1 MPKKGTRILGRI
13 RRPARADTAGASA
26 FDSFYLKDR
35 YGSKAMR
42 AIWSDQAMVQAWLD
56 CEATLALAESDAG
69 IVPESAARIIAR
81 AARVENISLPAM
93 RAEFD
98 RTWNPILPLVNA
110 LRARLPPRAAQWV
123 HWGATS
129 KNIMDTGSAL
139 QIKATYRVVHEGL
152 DRIERALVVLAR
164 KHRNTLMAARTHGQ
178 QAIPVTLGYKV
189 AVWIDEIRR
198 QRERLLESEKRV
210 LVCEFGGAVGTMAA
224 TGKIGLRIQERFAA
238 RLGLGFPLIPTKTA
252 GDRFAEFFLVLSSIS
267 GTFSKI
273 GAAIYNHQQSDIDE
287 ISEFSVGKVGSSAMP
302 HKLNPVASGSVVLLF
317 RLIKAR
323 ATAVLDYIHCEWED
337 DHRQGETMWSFGPE
351 ISLLFGAQLEMLAR
365 VLETLIVKPE
375 NMLRNLDRSGGAV
388 LSEALMMALAKRM
401 GRDAAHAHV
410 LGLSRLSRS
419 KDASFCEVARH
430 DPKVKSLVSTKDLAK
445 ALDYRSGI
453 GLSTFF
459 VDSVLKNAPA
469 SKKSANPNK
478 SSTKTRARKP

>member
-1 MPKKGTRILGRI
+1 MPKAGAQILGSMGSPVI
-13 RRPARADTAGASA
+13 EDVAGATA

-42 AIWSDQAMVQAWLD
+42 AIWSDRAMVQAWLD
-56 CEATLALAESDAG
+56 CEAALAHAEAEVG
-69 IVPESAARIIAR
+69 IVPRSAAREIAK
-81 AARVENISLPAM
+81 AARVENISLKAM

-98 RTWNPILPLVNA
+98 QTWNPILPLVNA
-110 LRARLPPRAAQWV
+110 LRVRLSPRAAQWV

-139 QIKATYRVVHEGL
+139 QIKATYRVVHDGL

-164 KHRNTLMAARTHGQ
+164 KHRDTLMAARTHGQ

-224 TGKIGLRIQERFAA
+224 SGKIGLKIQEGYGA
-238 RLGLGFPLIPTKTA
+238 RLGLGHPLIPTKTA

-273 GAAIYNHQQSDIDE
+273 AAAVYNHQQTDIDE
-287 ISEFSVGKVGSSAMP
+287 LSEFSVGKVGSSAMP

-323 ATAVLDYIHCEWED
+323 ATAVLDYVHCEWED
-337 DHRQGETMWSFGPE
+337 DHRQGETLWSFGPE
-351 ISLLFGAQLEMLAR
+351 ISLLFGAQLDLLAR
-365 VLETLIVKPE
+365 VLETLIVKPQ
-375 NMLRNLDRSGGAV
+375 NMLRNLDRTGGAV
-388 LSEALMMALAKRM
+388 LSEALMMALAKKM

-410 LGLSRLSRS
+410 LGLSRLSRTEDRS
-419 KDASFCEVARH
+419 LCDVARA
-430 DPKVKSLVSTKDLAK
+430 DSKVKELVSRRNLDK

-453 GLSTFF
+453 GLSTYF
-459 VDSVLKNAPA
+459 VDTVLKQSPAPP
-469 SKKSANPNK
+469 KSA
-478 SSTKTRARKP
+478 SRARRRKS

>member
-1 MPKKGTRILGRI
+1 MGSPVIE
-13 RRPARADTAGASA
+13 DVAGATA

-42 AIWSDQAMVQAWLD
+42 AIWSDRAMVQAWLD
-56 CEATLALAESDAG
+56 CEAALAHAEADVG
-69 IVPESAARIIAR
+69 IVPRSAAREIAK
-81 AARVENISLPAM
+81 AARVENISLKAM

-98 RTWNPILPLVNA
+98 QTWNPILPLVNA
-110 LRARLPPRAAQWV
+110 LRARLSPRAAQWV

-139 QIKATYRVVHEGL
+139 QIKATYRVVHDGL

-164 KHRNTLMAARTHGQ
+164 KHRDTLMAARTHGQ

-224 TGKIGLRIQERFAA
+224 SGKIGLKIQEGYGA
-238 RLGLGFPLIPTKTA
+238 RLGLGHPLIPTKTA

-273 GAAIYNHQQSDIDE
+273 AAAVYNHQQTDIDE
-287 ISEFSVGKVGSSAMP
+287 LSEFSVGKVGSSAMP

-323 ATAVLDYIHCEWED
+323 ATAVLDYVHCEWED
-337 DHRQGETMWSFGPE
+337 DHRQGETLWSFGPE
-351 ISLLFGAQLEMLAR
+351 ISLLFGAQLDLLAR
-365 VLETLIVKPE
+365 VLETLIVKPQ
-375 NMLRNLDRSGGAV
+375 NMLRNLDRTGGAV
-388 LSEALMMALAKRM
+388 LSEALMMALAKKM

-410 LGLSRLSRS
+410 LGLSRLSRT
-419 KDASFCEVARH
+419 KDRSLCDVARA
-430 DPKVKSLVSTKDLAK
+430 DSKVKELVSRRNLDK

-453 GLSTFF
+453 GLSTYF
-459 VDSVLKNAPA
+459 VDTVLKQSPAPP
-469 SKKSANPNK
+469 KSA
-478 SSTKTRARKP
+478 SRARRRKS

>member
-1 MPKKGTRILGRI
+1 MGSPVIE
-13 RRPARADTAGASA
+13 DVAGATA

-42 AIWSDQAMVQAWLD
+42 AIWSDRAMVQAWLD
-56 CEATLALAESDAG
+56 CEAALAHAEADVG
-69 IVPESAARIIAR
+69 IVPRSAAREIAK
-81 AARVENISLPAM
+81 AARVENISLKAM

-98 RTWNPILPLVNA
+98 QTWNPILPLVNA
-110 LRARLPPRAAQWV
+110 LRARLSPRAAQWV

-139 QIKATYRVVHEGL
+139 QIKATYCVVHDGL

-164 KHRNTLMAARTHGQ
+164 KHRDTLMAARTHGQ

-224 TGKIGLRIQERFAA
+224 SGKIGLKIQEGYGA
-238 RLGLGFPLIPTKTA
+238 RLGLGHPLIPTKTA

-273 GAAIYNHQQSDIDE
+273 AAAVYNHQQTDIDE
-287 ISEFSVGKVGSSAMP
+287 LSEFSVGKVGSSAMP

-323 ATAVLDYIHCEWED
+323 ATAVLDYVHCEWED
-337 DHRQGETMWSFGPE
+337 DHRQGETLWSFGPE
-351 ISLLFGAQLEMLAR
+351 ISLLFGAQLDLLAR
-365 VLETLIVKPE
+365 VLETLIVKPQ
-375 NMLRNLDRSGGAV
+375 NMLRNLDRTGGAV
-388 LSEALMMALAKRM
+388 LSEALMMALAKKM

-410 LGLSRLSRS
+410 LGLSRLSRT
-419 KDASFCEVARH
+419 KDRSLCDVARA
-430 DPKVKSLVSTKDLAK
+430 DSKVKELVSRRNLDK

-453 GLSTFF
+453 GLSTYF
-459 VDSVLKNAPA
+459 VDTVLKQSPAPP
-469 SKKSANPNK
+469 KSA
-478 SSTKTRARKP
+478 SRARRRKS

>member
-1 MPKKGTRILGRI
+1 MPKAGARILRSMGS
-13 RRPARADTAGASA
+13 PAGPQIGGPSA

-35 YGSKAMR
+35 YGSAAMR
-42 AIWSDQAMVQAWLD
+42 EIWSDRAMVQAWLD
-56 CEATLALAESDAG
+56 CEAALALAESDVG
-69 IVPESAARIIAR
+69 IVPLSAARAIAK
-81 AARVENISLPAM
+81 AAKVENMDLLAM

-98 RTWNPILPLVNA
+98 QTWNPILPLVNA
-110 LRARLPPRAAQWV
+110 LRTRLPGPSAQWV

-129 KNIMDTGSAL
+129 KNIMDTGSAI
-139 QIKATYRVVHEGL
+139 QIKATYRVVYEGL
-152 DRIERALVVLAR
+152 DRIERALVVLAK
-164 KHRNTLMAARTHGQ
+164 KHRDTLMAARTHGQ

-189 AVWIDEIRR
+189 AVWIDDIRR

-224 TGKIGLRIQERFAA
+224 TGKIGLKIQERFAA
-238 RLGLGFPLIPTKTA
+238 RLGLGYPLIPTKTA

-273 GAAIYNHQQSDIDE
+273 AAAIYNHQQTDIDE
-287 ISEFSVGKVGSSAMP
+287 LSEFSVGKVGSSAMP

-323 ATAVLDYIHCEWED
+323 ATAVLDYVHCEWED
-337 DHRQGETMWSFGPE
+337 DHRQGETLWSFGPE

-365 VLETLIVKPE
+365 ILETLIVKPE
-375 NMLRNLDRSGGAV
+375 NMLRNLDRTGGAV
-388 LSEALMMALAKRM
+388 LSEALMMTLAKKM

-410 LGLSRLSRS
+410 LGLSRLSRAE
-419 KDASFCEVARH
+419 DRSFCEVARA
-430 DPKVKSLVSTKDLAK
+430 DAKVKALVPARDLNK

-453 GLSTFF
+453 GLSTLF
-459 VDSVLKNAPA
+459 VDTILAQTKA
-469 SKKSANPNK
+469 S
-478 SSTKTRARKP
+478 TRPGTPRNRRRKARP

>member
-1 MPKKGTRILGRI
+1 MPKAGATILGKI
-13 RRPARADTAGASA
+13 GSPVPEDIAGATA

-35 YGSKAMR
+35 YGSRAMR
-42 AIWSDQAMVQAWLD
+42 AIWSDRAMVQAWLD
-56 CEATLALAESDAG
+56 CEAALARAESDVG
-69 IVPESAARIIAR
+69 IVPKSAARAIAR
-81 AARVENISLPAM
+81 AARVEKISLPAM
-93 RAEFD
+93 REEFD

-110 LRARLPPRAAQWV
+110 LRARLPESAAPWV

-129 KNIMDTGSAL
+129 KNIMDTGSAI
-139 QIKATYRVVHEGL
+139 QIKATYRVVYEGL
-152 DRIERALVVLAR
+152 DRIERALVVIAKR
-164 KHRNTLMAARTHGQ
+164 HRGTLMAARTHGQ

-189 AVWIDEIRR
+189 AVWIDEVRR

-238 RLGLGFPLIPTKTA
+238 RLGLGHPLIPTKTA
-252 GDRFAEFFLVLSSIS
+252 GDRFAEFFLILSSIS

-273 GAAIYNHQQSDIDE
+273 GAAVYNHQQTDIDE
-287 ISEFSVGKVGSSAMP
+287 LSEFSAGKVGSSAMP

-323 ATAVLDYIHCEWED
+323 ATAVLDYVHCEWED
-337 DHRQGETMWSFGPE
+337 DHRQGETLWSFGPE
-351 ISLLFGAQLEMLAR
+351 ISLLFGAQLELLAR

-375 NMLRNLDRSGGAV
+375 NMLRNLDRTGGAV

-410 LGLSRLSRS
+410 LALSRLSR
-419 KDASFCEVARH
+419 AGNRSFCEVARS
-430 DPKVKSLVSTKDLAK
+430 DPKVGEFVSPRDLDQV
-445 ALDYRSGI
+445 LDYRRAV
-453 GLSTFF
+453 GLSVFF
-459 VDSVLKNAPA
+459 VDAVLKQASPPA
-469 SKKSANPNK
+469 KRRRLRLHLP
-478 SSTKTRARKP
+478 

>member
-1 MPKKGTRILGRI
+1 MPEPR
-13 RRPARADTAGASA
+13 AGATA

-42 AIWSDQAMVQAWLD
+42 AIWSDRAMVQAWLD
-56 CEATLALAESDAG
+56 CEAALAQAEADVG
-69 IVPESAARIIAR
+69 IVPKAAARAIAK
-81 AARVENISLPAM
+81 AARVENISLKAM

-98 RTWNPILPLVNA
+98 LTWNPILPLVNA
-110 LRARLPPRAAQWV
+110 LRARLPENAAPWV

-139 QIKATYRVVHEGL
+139 QIQATYRVVYDGL
-152 DRIERALVVLAR
+152 NRIERALMVLAK
-164 KHRNTLMAARTHGQ
+164 KHRDTLMAGRTHGQ

-198 QRERLLESEKRV
+198 QRERLNESEKRV

-238 RLGLGFPLIPTKTA
+238 RLGLGFPLVPTKTA
-252 GDRFAEFFLVLSSIS
+252 GDRFAEFFLLLSSIS

-273 GAAIYNHQQSDIDE
+273 GAAVYNHQQTDIDE
-287 ISEFSVGKVGSSAMP
+287 LSEFSAGKVGSSAMP

-323 ATAVLDYIHCEWED
+323 SAAVLDYVHCEWED
-337 DHRQGETMWSFGPE
+337 DHRQGETLWSFGPE
-351 ISLLFGAQLEMLAR
+351 IALLFGAQLELLPR
-365 VLETLIVKPE
+365 VLETLIVNPK
-375 NMLRNLDRSGGAV
+375 NMLRNLDRTGGAV
-388 LSEALMMALAKRM
+388 LSEALMMALAKKM

-410 LGLSRLSRS
+410 LFLSRLSRAE
-419 KDASFCEVARH
+419 DRSFCEVVRSDA
-430 DPKVKSLVSTKDLAK
+430 KVKAMVSPRALER

-459 VDSVLKNAPA
+459 VDAILKQGPPPGKHGR
-469 SKKSANPNK
+469 S
-478 SSTKTRARKP
+478 RG

>member
-1 MPKKGTRILGRI
+1 MPKPGARILGTMGS
-13 RRPARADTAGASA
+13 PAAPEMGGASA

-35 YGSKAMR
+35 YGSPAMR
-42 AIWSDQAMVQAWLD
+42 AIWSDRAMVQAWLD
-56 CEATLALAESDAG
+56 CEAALAFAESDVG
-69 IVPESAARIIAR
+69 IVPKASARAIRK
-81 AARVENISLPAM
+81 AARVENIGLKAM

-98 RTWNPILPLVNA
+98 LTWNPILPLVNA
-110 LRARLPPRAAQWV
+110 LRARLPERAAQWV

-139 QIKATYRVVHEGL
+139 QIKATYRVVYQGL

-164 KHRNTLMAARTHGQ
+164 KHRDTLMAARTHGQ

-198 QRERLLESEKRV
+198 QRERLRESEKRV

-224 TGKIGLRIQERFAA
+224 TGKIGLRIQERFA
-238 RLGLGFPLIPTKTA
+238 RHLGLGFPLIPTKTA
-252 GDRFAEFFLVLSSIS
+252 GDRFAEFFLILSSIS

-273 GAAIYNHQQSDIDE
+273 GAAVYNHQQTDIDE
-287 ISEFSVGKVGSSAMP
+287 LSEFCAGKVGSSAMP

-323 ATAVLDYIHCEWED
+323 ATAVLDYVHCEWED
-337 DHRQGETMWSFGPE
+337 DHRQGETLWSFGPE

-365 VLETLIVKPE
+365 VLETLIVKPL
-375 NMLRNLDRSGGAV
+375 NMLRNLDRTGGAV
-388 LSEALMMALAKRM
+388 LSEALMMALAKKM

-410 LGLSRLSRS
+410 LGLSRLSRAE
-419 KDASFCEVARH
+419 DRSFCDVARS
-430 DPKVKSLVSTKDLAK
+430 DAKVKEWVSPRDLHK
-445 ALDYRSGI
+445 ALDYRNGI
-453 GLSTFF
+453 GLSTYF
-459 VDSVLKNAPA
+459 VEAVLEQAP
-469 SKKSANPNK
+469 PP
-478 SSTKTRARKP
+478 ARGRRPARR

>member
-1 MPKKGTRILGRI
+1 MMPKAGARILGKMGS
-13 RRPARADTAGASA
+13 PAAPEAAGASA

-42 AIWSDQAMVQAWLD
+42 AIWSDRAMVQAWLD
-56 CEATLALAESDAG
+56 CEAALALAESDAG
-69 IVPESAARIIAR
+69 VVPKSAARTIAK
-81 AARVENISLPAM
+81 AARVENISLPGM

-98 RTWNPILPLVNA
+98 LTWNPILPLVNA
-110 LRARLPPRAAQWV
+110 LRARLPESAAQWV

-152 DRIERALVVLAR
+152 DRIERALVVLAK
-164 KHRNTLMAARTHGQ
+164 KHRDTLMAARTHGQ
-178 QAIPVTLGYKV
+178 QAIPITLGYKA

-224 TGKIGLRIQERFAA
+224 TGRIGLRIQERFGT
-238 RLGLGFPLIPTKTA
+238 RLGLRFPLIPTKTA
-252 GDRFAEFFLVLSSIS
+252 GDRFAEFFLLLSSIS

-273 GAAIYNHQQSDIDE
+273 AATVYNHQQTDIDE
-287 ISEFSVGKVGSSAMP
+287 LSEFSAGKVGSSAMP

-337 DHRQGETMWSFGPE
+337 DHRQGETLWSFGPE

-365 VLETLIVKPE
+365 ILETLIVKPE
-375 NMLRNLDRSGGAV
+375 NMLRNLDRTGGAV
-388 LSEALMMALAKRM
+388 LSEALMMALAKKM

-410 LGLSRLSRS
+410 LGLSRLSRAE
-419 KDASFCEVARH
+419 DRSFCDVARS
-430 DPKVKSLVSTKDLAK
+430 DPKVKELVSARNLAR

-453 GLSTFF
+453 GLSTLF
-459 VDSVLKNAPA
+459 VDTVLKQAPPRA
-469 SKKSANPNK
+469 QAPRR
-478 SSTKTRARKP
+478 TKRRKA

>member
-1 MPKKGTRILGRI
+1 MPRAGARILGAI
-13 RRPARADTAGASA
+13 GRPALEDTGGASA

-42 AIWSDQAMVQAWLD
+42 AIWSDRAMVQAWLD
-56 CEATLALAESDAG
+56 CETALAHAEADAG
-69 IVPESAARIIAR
+69 IVPRSAAREIAK
-81 AARVENISLPAM
+81 AARVGNISLESM

-98 RTWNPILPLVNA
+98 QTWNPILPLVNA
-110 LRARLPPRAAQWV
+110 LRARLSPRAAQWV

-129 KNIMDTGSAL
+129 KNIMDTGSAI
-139 QIKATYRVVHEGL
+139 QIKATYRVVHDGL
-152 DRIERALVVLAR
+152 DRIERALMVLAR
-164 KHRNTLMAARTHGQ
+164 KHRDTLMAARTHGQ

-198 QRERLLESEKRV
+198 QRERLVESRKRV

-224 TGKIGLRIQERFAA
+224 TGKTGLRIQERFAE
-238 RLGLGFPLIPTKTA
+238 RLGLGAPLVPTKTA

-273 GAAIYNHQQSDIDE
+273 AAAVYNHQQSDIDE
-287 ISEFSVGKVGSSAMP
+287 LSEFSLGKVGSSAMP

-323 ATAVLDYIHCEWED
+323 ATAVLDYVHCEWED

-351 ISLLFGAQLEMLAR
+351 ICLLFGAQLEMLAL

-375 NMLRNLDRSGGAV
+375 NMLRNLDRSGGSV
-388 LSEALMMALAKRM
+388 LSEALMMALAKKM

-410 LGLSRLSRS
+410 LELSRQARAQCRS
-419 KDASFCEVARH
+419 FRDLATA
-430 DPKVKSLVSTKDLAK
+430 DPKVGALVSKRDLK
-445 ALDYRSGI
+445 RALDYRSAI
-453 GLSTFF
+453 GLSTHF
-459 VDSVLKNAPA
+459 VDAVLKQAAPPRRT
-469 SKKSANPNK
+469 SK
-478 SSTKTRARKP
+478 

>member
-1 MPKKGTRILGRI
+1 MPKTRSQTS
-13 RRPARADTAGASA
+13 DAGASA

-35 YGSKAMR
+35 YGSQAMR
-42 AIWSDQAMVQAWLD
+42 AIWSERAMVQAWLD
-56 CEATLALAESDAG
+56 CEAALAHAESEVG
-69 IVPESAARIIAR
+69 IVPRAAARAIAK
-81 AARVENISLPAM
+81 AARVDNISLKAM

-98 RTWNPILPLVNA
+98 LTWNPILPLVNA
-110 LRARLPPRAAQWV
+110 LRARLPETAAQWV

-139 QIKATYRVVHEGL
+139 QIQATYEVVYRGL
-152 DRIERALVVLAR
+152 DRIERALVVLAK
-164 KHRNTLMAARTHGQ
+164 KHRDTLMAGRTHGQ

-198 QRERLLESEKRV
+198 QRERLRESEKRV

-224 TGKIGLRIQERFAA
+224 TGKIGLKIQERFAA
-238 RLGLGFPLIPTKTA
+238 RLGLGFPLVPTKTA
-252 GDRFAEFFLVLSSIS
+252 GDRFAEFFLLLSSLA

-273 GAAIYNHQQSDIDE
+273 GAAVYNHQQTDIDE
-287 ISEFSVGKVGSSAMP
+287 LSEFSVGKVGSSAMP

-323 ATAVLDYIHCEWED
+323 ASAVLDYVHCEWED

-351 ISLLFGAQLEMLAR
+351 IALLMGAQLELLPR
-365 VLETLIVKPE
+365 VLETLIVKPK
-375 NMLRNLDRSGGAV
+375 NMLRNLDRTGGAV
-388 LSEALMMALAKRM
+388 LSEALMMALAKKM

-410 LGLSRLSRS
+410 LGLSRQSRAE
-419 KDASFCEVARH
+419 DRSFCEVVRGDATVRAM
-430 DPKVKSLVSTKDLAK
+430 VSPRALDQ

-459 VDSVLKNAPA
+459 VDAVLKAGVPRDVKRRRVRG
-469 SKKSANPNK
+469 SKRS
-478 SSTKTRARKP
+478 

>member
-1 MPKKGTRILGRI
+1 MSKAGARILGTMGS
-13 RRPARADTAGASA
+13 PATEGMGGATA
-26 FDSFYLKDR
+26 FDSFYLEDR

-42 AIWSDQAMVQAWLD
+42 AIWSDRAMVQAWLD
-56 CEATLALAESDAG
+56 CEAALARAEADVG
-69 IVPESAARIIAR
+69 IVPQSAAREIAR
-81 AARVENISLPAM
+81 AARVENINLKAM

-98 RTWNPILPLVNA
+98 QTWNPILPLVNA
-110 LRARLPPRAAQWV
+110 LRARLSPRAAQWV

-129 KNIMDTGSAL
+129 KNIMDTGSAI
-139 QIKATYRVVHEGL
+139 QIKATYAVVTKGL
-152 DRIERALVVLAR
+152 DRIERALVVLAK
-164 KHRNTLMAARTHGQ
+164 KHRDTLMAARTHGQ
-178 QAIPVTLGYKV
+178 QAIPITLGYKV

-224 TGKIGLRIQERFAA
+224 SGKIGLKIQERYGV

-252 GDRFAEFFLVLSSIS
+252 GDRFAEFFLLLSSIS

-273 GAAIYNHQQSDIDE
+273 AAAIYNHQQTDIDE
-287 ISEFSVGKVGSSAMP
+287 LSEFSVGKVGSSAMP

-323 ATAVLDYIHCEWED
+323 ATAVLDYVHCEWED
-337 DHRQGETMWSFGPE
+337 DHRQGETLWSFGPE
-351 ISLLFGAQLEMLAR
+351 ISLLFGAQLEMLGR
-365 VLETLIVKPE
+365 VLETLIVKPQ
-375 NMLRNLDRSGGAV
+375 NMLRNLDRTGGAV
-388 LSEALMMALAKRM
+388 LSEALMMALARKM

-419 KDASFCEVARH
+419 EDKSFCAVARG
-430 DPKVKSLVSTKDLAK
+430 DARVKALLSSRDLAR

-453 GLSTFF
+453 GLSTYF
-459 VDSVLKNAPA
+459 VDTVLKPSPA
-469 SKKSANPNK
+469 LPKST
-478 SSTKTRARKP
+478 SRARRRRS

>member
-1 MPKKGTRILGRI
+1 MGSPVIE
-13 RRPARADTAGASA
+13 DVAGATA

-42 AIWSDQAMVQAWLD
+42 AIWSDRAMVQAWLD
-56 CEATLALAESDAG
+56 CEAALAHAEADVG
-69 IVPESAARIIAR
+69 IVPRSAAREIAK
-81 AARVENISLPAM
+81 AARVENISLKAM

-98 RTWNPILPLVNA
+98 QTWNPILPLVNA
-110 LRARLPPRAAQWV
+110 LRARLSPRAAQWV

-129 KNIMDTGSAL
+129 KNIMDTGSAI
-139 QIKATYRVVHEGL
+139 QIKATYRVVHDGL

-164 KHRNTLMAARTHGQ
+164 KHRDTLMAARTHGQ

-224 TGKIGLRIQERFAA
+224 SGKIGLKIQEGYGA
-238 RLGLGFPLIPTKTA
+238 RLGLGHPLIPTKTA

-273 GAAIYNHQQSDIDE
+273 AAAVYNHQQTDIDE
-287 ISEFSVGKVGSSAMP
+287 LSEFSVGKVGSSAMP

-323 ATAVLDYIHCEWED
+323 ATAVLDYVHCEWED
-337 DHRQGETMWSFGPE
+337 DHRQGETLWSFGPE
-351 ISLLFGAQLEMLAR
+351 ISLLFGAQLDLLAR
-365 VLETLIVKPE
+365 VLETLIVKPQ

-388 LSEALMMALAKRM
+388 LSEALMMALAKKM

-410 LGLSRLSRS
+410 LGLSRLSRT
-419 KDASFCEVARH
+419 KDRSLCDVARA
-430 DPKVKSLVSTKDLAK
+430 DSKVKELVSRRNLDK

-453 GLSTFF
+453 GLSTYF
-459 VDSVLKNAPA
+459 VDTVLKQSPAPP
-469 SKKSANPNK
+469 KSA
-478 SSTKTRARKP
+478 SRARRRKS

>member
-1 MPKKGTRILGRI
+1 MAKAGDKILGRMGSPVSDDI
-13 RRPARADTAGASA
+13 AGATA

-42 AIWSDQAMVQAWLD
+42 AIWSDRAMVQAWLD
-56 CEATLALAESDAG
+56 CEAALAHAEAEVG
-69 IVPESAARIIAR
+69 IVPKSAARAIAR
-81 AARVENISLPAM
+81 AARVDNLRLPAM
-93 RAEFD
+93 REEFD

-110 LRARLPPRAAQWV
+110 LRARLPESAAQWV

-129 KNIMDTGSAL
+129 KNIMDTGSAI
-139 QIKATYRVVHEGL
+139 QIKATYGVVKGGL
-152 DRIERALVVLAR
+152 DRIERALVVLAK
-164 KHRNTLMAARTHGQ
+164 KHRDTLMAARTHGQ

-189 AVWIDEIRR
+189 AVWIDDIRR

-224 TGKIGLRIQERFAA
+224 TGKIGLKIQERFAA
-238 RLGLGFPLIPTKTA
+238 RLGLRYPVIPTKTA
-252 GDRFAEFFLVLSSIS
+252 GDRFAEFFLILSSIS

-273 GAAIYNHQQSDIDE
+273 AAAVYNHQQTEIDE
-287 ISEFSVGKVGSSAMP
+287 LSEFSVGKVGSSAMP

-323 ATAVLDYIHCEWED
+323 ATAVLDYVHCEWED
-337 DHRQGETMWSFGPE
+337 DHRQGETLWSFGPE
-351 ISLLFGAQLEMLAR
+351 ISLLIGAQLEMLAR

-375 NMLRNLDRSGGAV
+375 NMLRNLDRTGGSV
-388 LSEALMMALAKRM
+388 LSEALMMALAKKM

-410 LGLSRLSRS
+410 LGLSKLSRAEDRAFS
-419 KDASFCEVARH
+419 EVARS
-430 DPKVKSLVSTKDLAK
+430 DSKVKEFVSRRDLDK

-453 GLSTFF
+453 GLSTLF
-459 VDSVLKNAPA
+459 VDTVLKQAPPPA
-469 SKKSANPNK
+469 
-478 SSTKTRARKP
+478 KTRRA

>member
-1 MPKKGTRILGRI
+1 MKSKAGAGILGTI
-13 RRPARADTAGASA
+13 GSPAASETAGASA

-42 AIWSDQAMVQAWLD
+42 AIWSDRAMVQAWLD
-56 CEATLALAESDAG
+56 CEAGLALAQSDVG
-69 IVPESAARIIAR
+69 IVPGSAARAIKK
-81 AARVENISLPAM
+81 AARVENISLRDM
-93 RAEFD
+93 RSEFD
-98 RTWNPILPLVNA
+98 LTWNPILPLVNA
-110 LRARLPPRAAQWV
+110 LRARLPANAAKWV

-129 KNIMDTGSAL
+129 KNIMDTGTAL
-139 QIKATYRVVHEGL
+139 QIKATYGVVHDRL
-152 DRIERALVVLAR
+152 DRIERALVILAR
-164 KHRNTLMAARTHGQ
+164 KHRGTLMAARTHGQ
-178 QAIPVTLGYKV
+178 QAIPITLGYKV
-189 AVWIDEIRR
+189 AVWIDDLRR
-198 QRERLLESEKRV
+198 QRERLRESEKRV

-224 TGKIGLRIQERFAA
+224 TGKIGLRIQQRFGV
-238 RLGLGFPLIPTKTA
+238 RLGLGHPLIPTKTA

-267 GTFSKI
+267 GTLSKI
-273 GAAIYNHQQSDIDE
+273 AATVYNHQQTDIDE
-287 ISEFSVGKVGSSAMP
+287 LSEFSAGKVGSSAMP

-323 ATAVLDYIHCEWED
+323 ATAVLDYVHCEWED

-351 ISLLFGAQLEMLAR
+351 ISLLLGAQLEMLGR

-375 NMLRNLDRSGGAV
+375 NMLRNLDRTGGAV

-410 LGLSRLSRS
+410 LTLSHLSRAEDR
-419 KDASFCEVARH
+419 SFCEVARR
-430 DPKVKSLVSTKDLAK
+430 DPKVKALISTRDLNK

-459 VDSVLKNAPA
+459 VDAVLKQAPPGPKPKA
-469 SKKSANPNK
+469 RAQR
-478 SSTKTRARKP
+478 TKA

>member
-1 MPKKGTRILGRI
+1 MSKPGARILGTMGS
-13 RRPARADTAGASA
+13 PAAPDVGGASA
-26 FDSFYLKDR
+26 FDSFYLRDR
-35 YGSKAMR
+35 YGSAAMR
-42 AIWSDQAMVQAWLD
+42 AIWSDRAMVQAWLD
-56 CEATLALAESDAG
+56 CEAALALAESDAG
-69 IVPESAARIIAR
+69 IVPKGAARFIQK
-81 AARVENISLPAM
+81 AARVENINLKAM

-98 RTWNPILPLVNA
+98 LTWNPILPLVNA
-110 LRARLPPRAAQWV
+110 LRARLPEKAAQWV

-139 QIKATYRVVHEGL
+139 QIKATYRVVHGGL
-152 DRIERALVVLAR
+152 DRIERALIVLAR
-164 KHRNTLMAARTHGQ
+164 KHRDTLMAARTHGQ

-224 TGKIGLRIQERFAA
+224 AGKIGLKIQECFAA

-252 GDRFAEFFLVLSSIS
+252 GDRFAEFFLLLSSIS

-273 GAAIYNHQQSDIDE
+273 GAAVYNHQQTDIDE
-287 ISEFSVGKVGSSAMP
+287 LSEFSAGKVGSSAMP

-323 ATAVLDYIHCEWED
+323 ATAVLDYVHCEWED

-375 NMLRNLDRSGGAV
+375 NMLRNLDRTGGTV
-388 LSEALMMALAKRM
+388 LSEALMMALATKM

-410 LGLSRLSRS
+410 LGLSRLSRAE
-419 KDASFCEVARH
+419 DRSFCDVARS
-430 DPKVKSLVSTKDLAK
+430 DAKVKAFVSPRALDQ

-453 GLSTFF
+453 GLSTYF
-459 VDSVLKNAPA
+459 VDTVLKQAPPSA
-469 SKKSANPNK
+469 KSR
-478 SSTKTRARKP
+478 RARA

>member
-1 MPKKGTRILGRI
+1 MPKAGARILGSMGS
-13 RRPARADTAGASA
+13 PVSEDVAGATA

-42 AIWSDQAMVQAWLD
+42 AIWSDRAMVQAWLD
-56 CEATLALAESDAG
+56 CEAALAHAEADVG
-69 IVPESAARIIAR
+69 IVPRSAAREIAK
-81 AARVENISLPAM
+81 AARVENISLKAM

-98 RTWNPILPLVNA
+98 QTWNPILPLVNA
-110 LRARLPPRAAQWV
+110 LRARLSPRAAQWV

-139 QIKATYRVVHEGL
+139 QIKATYRVVHDGL

-164 KHRNTLMAARTHGQ
+164 KHRDTLMAARTHGQ

-224 TGKIGLRIQERFAA
+224 SGKIGLKIQEGYGA
-238 RLGLGFPLIPTKTA
+238 RLGLGHPLIPTKTA

-273 GAAIYNHQQSDIDE
+273 AAAVYNHQQTDIDE
-287 ISEFSVGKVGSSAMP
+287 LSEFSVGKVGSSAMP

-323 ATAVLDYIHCEWED
+323 ATAVLDYVHCEWED
-337 DHRQGETMWSFGPE
+337 DHRQGETLWSFGPE
-351 ISLLFGAQLEMLAR
+351 ISLLFGAQLDLLAR
-365 VLETLIVKPE
+365 VLETLIVKPQ
-375 NMLRNLDRSGGAV
+375 NMLRNLDRTGGAV
-388 LSEALMMALAKRM
+388 LSEALMMALAKKM

-410 LGLSRLSRS
+410 LGLSRLSRT
-419 KDASFCEVARH
+419 KDRSLCDVARA
-430 DPKVKSLVSTKDLAK
+430 DSKVKELVSRRNLDK

-453 GLSTFF
+453 GLSTYF
-459 VDSVLKNAPA
+459 VDTVLKQSPAPP
-469 SKKSANPNK
+469 KSA
-478 SSTKTRARKP
+478 SRARRRKS